1 MNLDDMKQRATTKL
15 EEMDREIDA
24 DEAALQDK
32 RRRRQ
37 RHQKFIQWL
46 SAADNE
52 LVDELRDAPPAK
64 PQQAVTKLTKLAP
77 VPEYEF
83 ASITPA
89 AASVARQILAEFE
102 RNRTGSVANAEKEK
116 LLTIAGCPTK
126 LRRILTAIENE
137 GILTVTK
144 TYSPDDRV
152 FTFVT
157 YNTMAEAAE

>member
-32 RRRRQ
+32 RRRRH
-37 RHQKFIQWL
+37 RHQKFIEWL
-46 SAADNE
+46 SAGDNE

-64 PQQAVTKLTKLAP
+64 PVRTVTKLTKLAP
-77 VPEYEF
+77 APEYQF
-83 ASITPA
+83 PSITPA

-102 RNRTGSVANAEKEK
+102 RNRTGLVANAEKEK

-144 TYSPDDRV
+144 TYSPDDRA

-157 YNTMAEAAE
+157 YKTMEEAAE